1 MTVETGKT
9 LFPGGL
15 SARLLVLTVVFVMV
29 SVVLIFVP
37 SVARF
42 RLTYLEDRIDAAHLA
57 ISALEAAP
65 DNMVSKQLTNELLVH
80 VGAHGIVV
88 HTPNRTLML
97 AQDMPPS
104 VDATYDLRSQGM
116 FAMIRDAMM
125 TLSMSGNRVLRVL
138 GLAPKDPAV
147 TVEVLLDE
155 KLG

>member
-1 MTVETGKT
+1 MGKMTVETGKT

-42 RLTYLEDRIDAAHLA
+42 RLTYLEDHIDAAHLA
-57 ISALEAAP
+57 ISALEATP
-65 DNMVSKQLTNELLVH
+65 DNMVSKELTNELLTH

-116 FAMIRDAMM
+116 LAMIGDAIQH
-125 TLSMSGNRVLRVL
+125 
-138 GLAPKDPAV
+138 
-147 TVEVLLDE
+147 
-155 KLG
+155 